1 MTWLLLMWMACL
13 SADRVDL
20 LGGRGAFVLTPF
32 LVLTPLVIAAEWL
45 RHARAHRAV
54 TMPRNAVVFLLL
66 ALTLVALAVLSVFVS
81 GDVRSSASRLAQL
94 LIMIGGTCTVLLL
107 SRDRVNMPALL
118 AAGARVGMVLFA
130 LFDVLQL
137 LAWREVVPMRMPEAA
152 PMLQLSPDLYAGIVP
167 RLSGMVLDSNRGGL
181 LLVLFGWII
190 AADARES
197 TARRGRAPW
206 WLALTALLLVCTL
219 SRSALLAAAGA
230 AVCAWW
236 QGRAARR
243 AVRRVVR
250 RVVRRAVPSVTSS
263 SSSSSSSSSLALP
276 TFRLALALL
285 LAGSSAALLVSPP
298 LRDAVVQA
306 AAPLQ
311 QRFTMLEGSSQ
322 DHLRLLARGVAT
334 ATQSLATVTQG
345 IGYGSSHL
353 VLQDFF
359 PGDRYGNFHSVYVG
373 IFAESGV
380 FALVVV
386 VLLIGVP
393 LVRDGPFQPLVVAL
407 ALFGLF
413 YGALTEPAFWW
424 SLALAWLSWVPST
437 SRPKAITSATATPS
451 PSPSSN

>member
-1 MTWLLLMWMACL
+1 MTWLLLVWMACL
-13 SADRVDL
+13 SADRIDL

-32 LVLTPLVIAAEWL
+32 LVLTPLVIGAEWL
-45 RHARAHRAV
+45 RHARAQRAV
-54 TMPRNAVVFLLL
+54 TVPRNAVLFLLL

-81 GDVRSSASRLAQL
+81 GDFRSSASRLAQL

-107 SRDRVNMPALL
+107 SRDRANMPALL
-118 AAGARVGMVLFA
+118 AAGARVGIVLFA

-137 LAWREVVPMRMPEAA
+137 LAWREVVPMRVPEAA

-206 WLALTALLLVCTL
+206 WLALTALLLLCTL
-219 SRSALLAAAGA
+219 SRSAMLAAAGA
-230 AVCAWW
+230 AACAWW

-243 AVRRVVR
+243 TTLPVA
-250 RVVRRAVPSVTSS
+250 STSP
-263 SSSSSSSSSLALP
+263 ALP

-311 QRFTMLEGSSQ
+311 QRFTVLEGSSQ
-322 DHLRLLARGVAT
+322 DHLRLIARGVAT

-345 IGYGSSHL
+345 IGYGSSHV

-413 YGALTEPAFWW
+413 YGALPEPAFWW
-424 SLALAWLSWVPST
+424 SLALAWLSWAPST

-451 PSPSSN
+451 TSPSSN

>member
-243 AVRRVVR
+243 AVRR
-250 RVVRRAVPSVTSS
+250 AVPSVT
-263 SSSSSSSSSLALP
+263 SSSSSSSLALP

>member
-1 MTWLLLMWMACL
+1 MTWLLLVWMACL
-13 SADRVDL
+13 SADRINL

-32 LVLTPLVIAAEWL
+32 LVLTPLVIGAEWL
-45 RHARAHRAV
+45 RRVRARRAI
-54 TMPRNAVVFLLL
+54 TMPRNAVLFLLL

-81 GDVRSSASRLAQL
+81 GDLRSSASRLAQL
-94 LIMIGGTCTVLLL
+94 LLMIGGTCTVLLTA
-107 SRDRVNMPALL
+107 RDRADLPALL
-118 AAGARVGMVLFA
+118 AAGARAGIVLFA
-130 LFDVLQL
+130 LFDVMQL
-137 LAWREVVPMRMPEAA
+137 LAWRGLVPARMPETA
-152 PMLQLSPDLYAGIVP
+152 PLLQLSPDLYAGLVP

-206 WLALTALLLVCTL
+206 WLALTAVLLLCTL
-219 SRSALLAAAGA
+219 SRSAMLAAGGA

-243 AVRRVVR
+243 AAHRTGLTALLVR
-250 RVVRRAVPSVTSS
+250 SQ
-263 SSSSSSSSSLALP
+263 ALP

-285 LAGSSAALLVSPP
+285 VAGSSAALLASPP
-298 LRDAVVQA
+298 LRASVVQA

-311 QRFTMLEGSSQ
+311 QRFTVLEGSSQ
-322 DHLRLLARGVAT
+322 DHLRLITRGVAT
-334 ATQSLATVTQG
+334 ATHSLATVTQG

-373 IFAESGV
+373 LFAESGV
-380 FALVVV
+380 FSLVVLL
-386 VLLIGVP
+386 LLIGVP

-413 YGALTEPAFWW
+413 YGALAEPAFWW
-424 SLALAWLSWVPST
+424 SLALAWLSWAPST

-451 PSPSSN
+451 TSPSSS

>member
-1 MTWLLLMWMACL
+1 MTWLLLAWMACL
-13 SADRVDL
+13 SADRVNL

-32 LVLTPLVIAAEWL
+32 LVLTPLVIGAEWL
-45 RHARAHRAV
+45 RHARAQRAV
-54 TMPRNAVVFLLL
+54 TVPRNAVLFLLL

-81 GDVRSSASRLAQL
+81 GDFRSSASRLAQL

-107 SRDRVNMPALL
+107 CRDRANMPALL
-118 AAGARVGMVLFA
+118 AAGARVGIVLFA

-137 LAWREVVPMRMPEAA
+137 LAWREVVPMRLPEAA

-206 WLALTALLLVCTL
+206 WLALTALLLLCTL
-219 SRSALLAAAGA
+219 SRSAMLAAAGA
-230 AVCAWW
+230 AACAWW

-243 AVRRVVR
+243 VVH
-250 RVVRRAVPSVTSS
+250 RAVLPVTSP
-263 SSSSSSSSSLALP
+263 ALP

-285 LAGSSAALLVSPP
+285 MAGFSAALLVSPP

-311 QRFTMLEGSSQ
+311 QRFTVLEGSSQ
-322 DHLRLLARGVAT
+322 DHLRLIARGVAT

-345 IGYGSSHL
+345 IGYGSSHV

-413 YGALTEPAFWW
+413 YGALPEPAFWW
-424 SLALAWLSWVPST
+424 SLALAWLSWAPST

-451 PSPSSN
+451 TSPSSN

>member
-1 MTWLLLMWMACL
+1 MTWLLVAWMALL
-13 SADRVDL
+13 SADRINL

-32 LVLTPLVIAAEWL
+32 LVLTPLVIGAEWL
-45 RHARAHRAV
+45 RRARAHRAV
-54 TMPRNAVVFLLL
+54 TMPRNAVLFLLL

-94 LIMIGGTCTVLLL
+94 LLMIGGTCTVLLT
-107 SRDRVNMPALL
+107 SRDRADMPALL
-118 AAGARVGMVLFA
+118 AAGARVGIVLFA

-137 LAWREVVPMRMPEAA
+137 LAWREVVPMRVPEAA
-152 PMLQLSPDLYAGIVP
+152 PMLQLSPDLYAGLVP
-167 RLSGMVLDSNRGGL
+167 RLSGMALDSNRGGL

-219 SRSALLAAAGA
+219 SRSAMLAAGGA

-236 QGRAARR
+236 QGHAARR
-243 AVRRVVR
+243 AVRR
-250 RVVRRAVPSVTSS
+250 AVLPVTSS
-263 SSSSSSSSSLALP
+263 SPSSLLALP

-311 QRFTMLEGSSQ
+311 QRFTVLEGSSQ
-322 DHLRLLARGVAT
+322 DHLRLIARGVAT

-380 FALVVV
+380 FALVVLL
-386 VLLIGVP
+386 LLIGVP

-413 YGALTEPAFWW
+413 YGALPEPAFWW
-424 SLALAWLSWVPST
+424 SLALAWLSWAPST

-451 PSPSSN
+451 TSPSSN

>member
-1 MTWLLLMWMACL
+1 MTWLLLVWMACL
-13 SADRVDL
+13 SADRVNL

-32 LVLTPLVIAAEWL
+32 LVLTPLVIGAEWL
-45 RHARAHRAV
+45 RHARAQRAV
-54 TMPRNAVVFLLL
+54 TVPRNAVLFLLL
-66 ALTLVALAVLSVFVS
+66 ALTLVALALLSVFVS
-81 GDVRSSASRLAQL
+81 GDFRSSASRLAQL

-107 SRDRVNMPALL
+107 SRDRANMPALL
-118 AAGARVGMVLFA
+118 AAGARVGIVSFA

-137 LAWREVVPMRMPEAA
+137 LAWREVVPMRLPEAA

-206 WLALTALLLVCTL
+206 WLALTALLLLCTL
-219 SRSALLAAAGA
+219 SRSAMLAAAGA
-230 AVCAWW
+230 AACAWW
-236 QGRAARR
+236 QGRATRR
-243 AVRRVVR
+243 TTLPVA
-250 RVVRRAVPSVTSS
+250 STSQ
-263 SSSSSSSSSLALP
+263 ALP

-311 QRFTMLEGSSQ
+311 QRFTVLEGSSQ
-322 DHLRLLARGVAT
+322 DHLRLIARGVAT

-345 IGYGSSHL
+345 IGYGSSHV

-373 IFAESGV
+373 ILAESGV

-413 YGALTEPAFWW
+413 YGALAEPAFWW
-424 SLALAWLSWVPST
+424 SLALAWLSWAPST
-437 SRPKAITSATATPS
+437 SRPKAITTATATPS
-451 PSPSSN
+451 TSPSSS

>member
-1 MTWLLLMWMACL
+1 VTWLLLAWMALL
-13 SADRVDL
+13 SADRIDL

-45 RHARAHRAV
+45 RHARAHRTV
-54 TMPRNAVVFLLL
+54 TMPRNAVLFLLL

-107 SRDRVNMPALL
+107 SRDRANLPALL
-118 AAGARVGMVLFA
+118 AAGARVGIVSFA

-137 LAWREVVPMRMPEAA
+137 LAWREVVPMRVPEAA

-167 RLSGMVLDSNRGGL
+167 RLSGLVLDSNRGGL

-219 SRSALLAAAGA
+219 SRSAMLAAAGA
-230 AVCAWW
+230 AACAWW

-243 AVRRVVR
+243 TVHRTVLPA
-250 RVVRRAVPSVTSS
+250 T
-263 SSSSSSSSSLALP
+263 SLALP

-298 LRDAVVQA
+298 LRDAVLQA

-311 QRFTMLEGSSQ
+311 QRFTVLEGSSQ
-322 DHLRLLARGVAT
+322 DHLRLIARGVAT

-345 IGYGSSHL
+345 IGYGSSHV

-393 LVRDGPFQPLVVAL
+393 LVRDGPFRPLVVAL

-413 YGALTEPAFWW
+413 YGALPEPAFWW
-424 SLALAWLSWVPST
+424 SLALAWLSWAPST

-451 PSPSSN
+451 TSPSSN